1 MKNGRMKHRV
11 LFLCNGNSCRS
22 QMAEA
27 LVNSQMNEEWEACS
41 AGSAPTGFVHP
52 MALQTL
58 AELGIQ
64 HHGWSKSM
72 DEFRDQPFD
81 LIVTVCEEAS
91 ESCPVWLGKGV
102 KIHMGFPDPA
112 EATGSQEDVMNAFRM
127 VRDTMLIKIPKILQ
141 NWPNIHI

>member
-1 MKNGRMKHRV
+1 
-11 LFLCNGNSCRS
+11 
-22 QMAEA
+22 
-27 LVNSQMNEEWEACS
+27 VNSQMNEEWEACS